1 MKQWIE
7 VKARYDKVME
17 NGAVKKVTE
26 AYLVDAMSC
35 TEAEARV
42 IKELAPLSG
51 DLSVTSATK
60 TKISEVFQI
69 SGDKYYKV
77 KYYKIKANYI
87 RLDEKTGAEKKEP
100 SYIIVPANS
109 LTEAVSE
116 YLIATEDSMCDIEIE
131 SAGETK
137 YIDIYPYQA
146 ETDA

>member
-77 KYYKIKANYI
+77 KANYI
-87 RLDEKTGAEKKEP
+87 LLDEKTGAEKKEP

-109 LTEAVSE
+109 LAEAVSE
-116 YLIATEDSMCDIEIE
+116 YLIATKDSMCDIEIE

>member
-7 VKARYDKVME
+7 VKARYDKIME
-17 NGAVKKVTE
+17 NGATKKVSE

-42 IKELAPLSG
+42 IKELAPASG

-60 TKISEVFQI
+60 TKISEVFQN

-77 KYYKIKANYI
+77 KANFI

-100 SYIIVPANS
+100 SYTIVPADS
-109 LTEAVSE
+109 LAEAVSG
-116 YLIATEDSMCDIEIE
+116 YIAATKGSMCDIEIE
-131 SAGETK
+131 SASETK
-137 YIDIYPYQA
+137 YIDVYPYQP
-146 ETDA
+146 ENDD